1 MAILE
6 QILSPLS
13 FADFRRDYLFQR
25 PFAAPSSAREFRKLI
40 SWPMLLEIF
49 AQQKKGSEF
58 NCWVARKGRLSD
70 DLSFSAGALEFNR
83 AHRAFD
89 EGYTILVR
97 HSEKAN
103 PALAKIGAD
112 FEEFFHDPV
121 DIQLYVTP
129 AGEEGFDWHYD
140 LEEVFVIQSSG
151 EKEFYLREPK
161 TMPPLDHVELPE
173 TLDFTEHF
181 QGPEIRCHLK
191 AGDVLY
197 IPAGWWHKA
206 RALTP
211 SFHLSVGV
219 LSSERRRL

>member
-6 QILSPLS
+6 QILSPLT
-13 FADFRRDYLFQR
+13 FTEFKRDYLFQK
-25 PFAAPSSAREFRKLI
+25 PFAAPATALEFRKLI
-40 SWPMLLEIF
+40 SWPLLLEIF
-49 AQQKKGSEF
+49 ANQNKESGF
-58 NCWVARKGRLSD
+58 NCWVARKGRLPD
-70 DLSFSAGALEFNR
+70 DPALTSGSLDFNR

-97 HSEKAN
+97 HSEKAH
-103 PALAKIGAD
+103 PALAKIGLD

-161 TMPPLDHVELPE
+161 VIPSLNRVELPE
-173 TLDFTEHF
+173 KIDFANHF
-181 QGPEIRCHLK
+181 QGAEVRCHLK

-219 LSSERRRL
+219 LSRERRRL